1 MALNISQLKSRLN
14 SLSNQGSNNKKNDLL
29 WKPKPGKQ
37 VVRIVPYKFNPE
49 NPFIELKFHYNINGK
64 TYLSPDSFGRP
75 DPIVEFANRLKK
87 TGSKEDWQMGRKM
100 EPKMRTFAP
109 VIVRGEEN
117 EGVKFWGFGK
127 TVYQELVSVC
137 LDAEY
142 GDITDLA
149 NGRDITVE
157 FKTAEESGKS
167 FPETTVRVKPNVT
180 PAVDPKNAQL
190 VESLKNQTNILDL
203 FPELSYDELK
213 DVMDKWLNPETE
225 TAEVE
230 VPVATDEETP
240 SVDDAPFDAKVVAEA
255 KKATPAPAPSKP
267 VAPSKTVVSPTA
279 KKAAGPKNDV
289 EKAFDD
295 LFNS

>member
-1 MALNISQLKSRLN
+1 MALNIAQLKSRLN
-14 SLSNQGSNNKKNDLL
+14 SLQNQGSTNKKSDLI

-109 VIVRGEEN
+109 IIVRGEES

-127 TVYQELVSVC
+127 TVYQEIGALI
-137 LDAEY
+137 LDGEY
-142 GDITDLA
+142 GDITDVL

-157 FKTAEESGKS
+157 FKTGEESGKS
-167 FPETTVRVKPNVT
+167 FPVTTIRPRPNVS
-180 PAVDPKNAQL
+180 PAVDPKNATL
-190 VESLKNQTNILDL
+190 VESLKNQSNILDL

-213 DVMDKWLNPETE
+213 DVMDKWLNPEQAEEEAAPASVAADADDE
-225 TAEVE
+225 TTVPT
-230 VPVATDEETP
+230 PVA
-240 SVDDAPFDAKVVAEA
+240 
-255 KKATPAPAPSKP
+255 KATTK
-267 VAPSKTVVSPTA
+267 PTA
-279 KKAAGPKNDV
+279 SPSAAKAKAGASDDV
-289 EKAFDD
+289 SKAFDD

>member
-14 SLSNQGSNNKKNDLL
+14 SLSSQGSGNSKKNDVL
-29 WKPKPGKQ
+29 WKPNPGKQ

-109 VIVRGEEN
+109 VIVRGQES

-137 LDAEY
+137 LDPEY
-142 GDITDLA
+142 GDITDPA
-149 NGRDITVE
+149 NGRDITIE
-157 FKTAEESGKS
+157 FKTAEETGKS

-180 PAVDPKNAQL
+180 PAVDPKNPQL
-190 VESLKNQTNILDL
+190 IESLKNQTNILDL

-213 DVMDKWLNPETE
+213 DVMDKWLNPET
-225 TAEVE
+225 AGEVE
-230 VPVATDEETP
+230 VPAGTETDEAVAE
-240 SVDDAPFDAKVVAEA
+240 APAKVVQAAIASKPTVAPKAEA
-255 KKATPAPAPSKP
+255 KKAPF
-267 VAPSKTVVSPTA
+267 VSPTA
-279 KKAAGPKNDV
+279 KKSAGQSTDV